1 MRETDG
7 QPLEHAA
14 AWYQALRLGERLAS
28 SAADL
33 ERIPYDP
40 DRASR
45 RFERWL
51 AQPPFSDNG
60 HFAARLTADGLT
72 PPDLLRLLGEDAD
85 SLRQRHGQVPDWLRE
100 VEAAFAAPHSPGS
113 VAWSEENGP
122 GAGGSAEFHVLIEP
136 IVRRG
141 CERLRQGIAEVALA
155 AGAGLE
161 IDPDV
166 LVRSL
171 LVPLTAAIRHFLG
184 RTLVLELQVARLEE
198 RLEGDTPEERFRCF
212 INSLRRPEVALEL
225 LRTYP
230 VLARFI
236 VEQVARWE
244 ANSLE
249 LLRRLAADWDEIRRC
264 FAPTA
269 SGRLAPGLL
278 VEVKSGEGDPH
289 RGGRSVALLR
299 FASGFRLV
307 YKPKS
312 LAVDAAFQNL
322 LRWAGDH
329 GFEPGFRTI
338 DLIDRGSYGWIEFV
352 AAAPCRT
359 AAEVR
364 RFYQRQGGSMALLYL
379 VEGTDFHH
387 ENVIAAGEYPV
398 LVDLEAL
405 FHLDVGHRELLP
417 QERRPGWSLTDSV
430 LRSGLLPQ
438 RVWGNAERK
447 GVDLSALGAGAADA
461 RLLYQ
466 GAIAEGTDEMRFG
479 FKETPLQETR
489 SRPVLDGEDVSFLRH
504 TGDILS
510 GFDQMYRVIETHR
523 EELLAP
529 GGPLAAFAEVEVR
542 VIFRQ
547 TRAYFELFHEGF
559 HPYRLKSGL
568 DRARFLDQLWKVIE
582 KQPFLVPLV
591 PFEHRDL
598 DQGDIPYFTT
608 RPGSRDVW
616 TTTGERLAD
625 FLPESGLE
633 RAARRLARF
642 GEEDRARQEWLIRSS
657 LSTARLEKESPV
669 RPTYPFR
676 ERPVPATREELLA
689 AARTAGDRLAALA
702 FEEAFEDADQ
712 AHWMHVEY
720 AGTDGWVLRRA
731 QADLYLGLSGI
742 AFALGSLGSVTG
754 EETYTRLARRALAA
768 QRRILAEEPTAVPEI
783 GGFSGRG
790 GLIYV
795 LTHLGVLWDDPALL
809 DEAEELALDLGPG
822 IERDRHSDVTIGA
835 AGCLL
840 ALLGLHRV
848 RPSEAVW
855 RLALRCGER
864 ILENAQ
870 PMGNGLGWVVAFA
883 SPEPLAGMSHGAA
896 GIALALLWLGDESG
910 DERFRRAAL
919 AGLAYERSLYAPEHR
934 NWPDLRTGAP
944 ESVGLEGDAR
954 RYTCFWCHG
963 APGIGLA
970 RLAGLPFLDDRI
982 VRGEI
987 EAAVETTLAQ
997 GFGQNHSL
1005 CHGDLGNLD
1014 FLLEAARATDDLA
1027 LQERVGRLAG
1037 GILDGIETHGWLFG
1051 QPLGAEPLG
1060 LMLGLAGTVYG
1071 LARLAEPERLPN
1083 LLALAPPSQQRSE
1096 TFSTYG
1102 MRPYRSVTIQ
1112 GGESHEEESDHRS
1125 LA

>member
-1 MRETDG
+1 MRETAG
-7 QPLEHAA
+7 QPLEPAA
-14 AWYQALRLGERLAS
+14 AWYQALRLGERLAPS
-28 SAADL
+28 SSDL
-33 ERIPYDP
+33 ERIPHDP

-51 AQPPFSDNG
+51 AQAPFNQDV
-60 HFAARLTADGLT
+60 HLAARLTADGLT
-72 PPDLLRLLGEDAD
+72 PPDLLRLLGEDAE
-85 SLRQRHGQVPDWLRE
+85 SLRQRHGQVPSWLRE
-100 VEAAFAAPHSPGS
+100 VEAAFAAPHPPGS

-122 GAGGSAEFHVLIEP
+122 GAGGSAEFLVLIEP

-141 CERLRQGIAEVALA
+141 CERLRRGIAEVALA

-161 IDPDV
+161 VDPDV

-171 LVPLTAAIRHFLG
+171 LVPLTAALRHFLG

-198 RLEGDTPEERFRCF
+198 RLEGETPEERFRSF
-212 INSLRRPEVALEL
+212 IASLRRPEVALDL

-230 VLARFI
+230 VLARLV

-244 ANSLE
+244 ATSLE
-249 LLRRLAADWDEIRRC
+249 LLRRLIADWREIRRR
-264 FAPTA
+264 FAPATP
-269 SGRLAPGLL
+269 PGLL

-322 LRWAGDH
+322 LRWTGEK
-329 GFEPGFRTI
+329 GFDPGFRTI
-338 DLIDRGSYGWIEFV
+338 ELIDRGSYGWIEFI
-352 AAAPCRT
+352 AAAPCQT
-359 AAEVR
+359 VAEVS
-364 RFYQRQGGSMALLYL
+364 RFYRRQGGTMALLYL

-405 FHLDVGHRELLP
+405 FHLDVGHRDLLP
-417 QERRPGWSLTDSV
+417 QERRPGWSLVDTV

-447 GVDLSALGAGAADA
+447 GVDLSALGVGADDA
-461 RLLYQ
+461 RVLYQ

-479 FKETPLQETR
+479 LKEAPLQETY
-489 SRPVLDGEDVSFLRH
+489 SRPVLDGEDVSFLSY
-504 TGDILS
+504 TGDILA
-510 GFDQMYRVIETHR
+510 GFDRMYRVLEEHR

-529 GGPLAAFAEVEVR
+529 GGPLAAFAKVEVR
-542 VIFRQ
+542 VIFRL
-547 TRAYFELFHEGF
+547 TRSYFELFHEGF
-559 HPYRLKSGL
+559 HPYRLRSGL
-568 DRARFLDQLWKVIE
+568 DRARFLDQLWKRIE
-582 KQPFLVPLV
+582 THPFVAPLI

-598 DQGDIPYFTT
+598 DQGDIPYFSA

-616 TTTGERLAD
+616 TSTGERLPD
-625 FLPESGLE
+625 LLPESGLE

-642 GEEDRARQEWLIRSS
+642 GEEDRKRQEWLIRSA
-657 LSTARLEKESPV
+657 LSTVRLDRERAV
-669 RPTYPFR
+669 RPAYPFR
-676 ERPVPATREELLA
+676 ERSAPAAREELLA
-689 AARTAGDRLAALA
+689 AARAAADRLAALA
-702 FEEAFEDADQ
+702 FEEGDEAG
-712 AHWMHVEY
+712 WMHVEF
-720 AGTDGWVLRRA
+720 AGTEGWVLRRA
-731 QADLYLGLSGI
+731 GADFYLGLPGI
-742 AFALGSLGSVTG
+742 ALALGSLGMVTG
-754 EETYTRLARRALAA
+754 EERFTRLARRALAA
-768 QRRILAEEPTAVPEI
+768 QRRILAEDPAAAPEI

-790 GLIYV
+790 GLIYA
-795 LTHLGVLWDDPALL
+795 LTHLGVLWSDPALL
-809 DEAEELALDLGPG
+809 DEAEALARNLGPG
-822 IERDRHSDVTIGA
+822 IDQDKHSDVVIGA

-848 RPSEAVW
+848 RPSEEVW

-870 PMGNGLGWVVAFA
+870 AIEEGRLGWVVAFA
-883 SPEPLAGMSHGAA
+883 SPQPLAGISHGAA
-896 GIALALLWLGDESG
+896 GIALALLWLGEESG

-919 AGLAYERSLYAPEHR
+919 AGLAYERSLYSPEHR

-944 ESVGLEGDAR
+944 ESVGLDGDAR

-970 RLAGLPFLDDRI
+970 RLAGLPYLDDAL
-982 VRGEI
+982 VREEI
-987 EAAVETTLAQ
+987 EAAVETTLSQ

-1014 FLLEAARATDDLA
+1014 FLLEVARATGDSA
-1027 LQERVGRLAG
+1027 LRERVDRLAG
-1037 GILDGIETHGWLFG
+1037 GILDGIEEHGWLYG

-1060 LMLGLAGTVYG
+1060 LMLGLAGIVYG
-1071 LARLAEPERLPN
+1071 LARLVEPERLPT
-1083 LLALAPPSQQRSE
+1083 LLALAPPRPSE
-1096 TFSTYG
+1096 TF
-1102 MRPYRSVTIQ
+1102 
-1112 GGESHEEESDHRS
+1112 
-1125 LA
+1125 